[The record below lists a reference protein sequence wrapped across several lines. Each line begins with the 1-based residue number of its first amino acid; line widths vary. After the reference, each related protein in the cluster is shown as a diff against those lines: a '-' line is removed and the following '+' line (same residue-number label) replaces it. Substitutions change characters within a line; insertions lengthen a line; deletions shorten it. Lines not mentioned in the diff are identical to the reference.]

1 MFNLRARKPDIYTRF
16 KTVVL
21 SGQLKDFRERLI
33 KIADDDFFESGG
45 DYLCLTDHLSAV
57 LKVAASQRLRPALF
71 NSRNVNSFTLRQTG
85 NWAPYYFSYMAARA
99 FGCNRPDS
107 VIAHIL
113 FLFDMIP
120 RSLVRVY
127 RACVRV
133 ICAEVVE
140 SVGEAGSVYFI
151 GASKNVVNTD
161 KQLGLNSETWL
172 RANYLTPGCTIF
184 HSVGPLT
191 STLSQPKICTHS
203 FLLNIPRW
211 RKPIIIAKGC
221 LFLSWAFFSLVIGDW
236 RRLLMVDDL
245 IYCEAIS
252 QTPDSELHQKYI
264 FLFQGDQYRPMW
276 TWVAEKKGAACVQ
289 LNYAANMVPSLDGK
303 YHDRDGLRTALWT
316 EIIPFNQKI
325 ADLIEPIITKRS
337 KYTPKLIRAPSV
349 YFSDKATFEINVR
362 GEKCMCIF
370 DIPPIASSDYLGCMD
385 MNDYVLVDSDDP
397 ISTNR
402 KFVLDC
408 LKVAESLNWT
418 LVTKMKRVDPRL
430 HPEYTQL
437 MDDLVQSDR
446 LICINPQVSPLRVI
460 QSSVAV
466 VALPFTS
473 VGYFCGVKENICFY
487 DPYSKLSAR
496 HESAQGVPLITGF
509 SSLLLWAEKRNAN
522 SSEK

>member
-1 MFNLRARKPDIYTRF
+1 MLNIKARQPDIYTRF

-21 SGQLKDFRERLI
+21 SGQLKDCRERLI
-33 KIADDDFFESGG
+33 KIADDDFFQSGG
-45 DYLCLTDHLSAV
+45 DHLCLTDHLSAV
-57 LKVAASQRLRPALF
+57 LKVAASQRLRPVLF

-85 NWAPYYFSYMAARA
+85 NWAPYYLSYMAARA
-99 FGCNRPDS
+99 FGCNRTDS
-107 VIAHIL
+107 LIAHIL
-113 FLFDMIP
+113 FLFDIIP

-133 ICAEVVE
+133 ICADFVE

-151 GASKNVVNTD
+151 GASENVVNTD
-161 KQLGLNSETWL
+161 EQLGLNSETWL
-172 RANYLTPGCTIF
+172 RANYLEPDCTIF
-184 HSVGPLT
+184 HSVGPLN
-191 STLSQPKICTHS
+191 SILSQPKICTHS

-211 RKPIIIAKGC
+211 RKLIIIAKGC
-221 LFLSWAFFSLVIGDW
+221 FFLSRAFFGLVLGDW
-236 RRLLMVDDL
+236 RRLFMVDDL

-252 QTPDSELHQKYI
+252 QTPASKLHRKYI

-325 ADLIEPIITKRS
+325 ADLIEPIIIKRS

-349 YFSDKATFEINVR
+349 YFSDKATSKIDVR
-362 GEKCMCIF
+362 PEKCMCIF
-370 DIPPIASSDYLGCMD
+370 DIPPIALADYLGCMD
-385 MNDYVLVDSDDP
+385 MNDYALVDGDDP

-418 LVTKMKRVDPRL
+418 LVTKMKRADPRL

-437 MDDLVQSDR
+437 MDDLVQSGR

-473 VGYFCGVKENICFY
+473 VGYFCGIKKNICFY
-487 DPYSKLSAR
+487 DPFSKLSAG

-509 SSLLLWAEKRNAN
+509 SSLLQWAEKRNVN
-522 SSEK
+522 SS